1 MSSAG
6 DVLDRNVIESLRALG
21 DGDDSFLA
29 ELISTYLEEAPRLL
43 ARLSDAVA
51 ANDAGGVHLNAHSL
65 KGSSAEFGASYLTE
79 LCRQLELVGKNQD
92 LSSAPDLMAEVLE
105 EYRRVESALGR
116 LIQSQG

>member
-6 DVLDRNVIESLRALG
+6 DVLDSNVIESLRSLG
-21 DGDDSFLA
+21 DGDDAFLA
-29 ELISTYLEEAPRLL
+29 ELISTYL

-51 ANDAGGVHLNAHSL
+51 ADDAGRVRLNAHSL

-79 LCRQLELVGKNQD
+79 LCRQLELAGKNQD
-92 LSSAPDLMAEVLE
+92 LSSARELMAEVEE
-105 EYRRVESALGR
+105 EYGRVESALSR